1 MLVARTT
8 QRKAVSPMLQ
18 MLSPGGARMGKLG
31 VDWPLVLQVGGWI
44 ITGVGL
50 GMSVYDS
57 ITSGAKEANVKPG
70 DLSDQDIAA
79 LASTIA
85 AKDPQGRSA
94 QQWQQD
100 LTAML
105 GSGATTIPQPQLC
118 PAGFVRDPATGACLP
133 LQKAGFFQDLSTG
146 ELIAIGVG
154 GLVLAKVL
162 KLI

>member
-44 ITGVGL
+44 ITGIGL
-50 GMSVYDS
+50 GASVYDS
-57 ITSGAKEANVKPG
+57 IWGAAKETNVKAG
-70 DLSDQDIAA
+70 DLSDEDISS
-79 LASTIA
+79 LASMIA
-85 AKDPQGRSA
+85 AKDPQGRSP
-94 QQWQQD
+94 QQWQRD
-100 LTAML
+100 LSAML
-105 GSGATTIPQPQLC
+105 GSGATIPQPQLC

-146 ELIAIGVG
+146 ELIALGVG
-154 GLVLAKVL
+154 GLVLARVL